1 MLNKP
6 ALLLCAAALAPSFA
20 NAALSLQ
27 DLFDGACLSGPRA
40 TACAWD
46 LEKDF
51 STVTVD
57 YSLIDMVFE
66 IQDTPLGAIPTI
78 GYEFNSQLSVQDGD
92 EVDFVFSYILNA
104 DKAIMADSLELTDIV
119 FAGTGGF
126 IEVTEA
132 KYSDGILVADLVAEI
147 DPDFGIDNNPV
158 TVSLGAPYYQLLV
171 QKSVIIQSF
180 VGGTVSVGDM
190 HQGHAV
196 PAPASLALLAS
207 GLAGIA
213 AVRRRRVRTGA
224 PD

>member
-180 VGGTVSVGDM
+180 AGGTVSVGDM
-190 HQGHAV
+190 HQGHAL